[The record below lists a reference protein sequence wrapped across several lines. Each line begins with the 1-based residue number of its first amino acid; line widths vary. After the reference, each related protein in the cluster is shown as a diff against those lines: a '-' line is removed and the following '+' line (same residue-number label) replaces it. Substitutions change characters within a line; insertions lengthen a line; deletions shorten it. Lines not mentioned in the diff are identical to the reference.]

1 MKHGRY
7 VVMMCLLAGTT
18 PTSAHAELIG
28 VDPGTARGDG
38 VYGRFD
44 GDLDLGVGLGVRT
57 AAPGVGP
64 NLRLTSHFLGTV
76 GLSVDLT
83 WPVVEDR
90 GWSLGTAFDFK
101 PLFLPRWALDLEQ
114 GPAFWDLL
122 LDSLSVS
129 GGPVFHPGAAD
140 RVGFGL
146 EVGVAV
152 PLFSHAR
159 GLWLNLRGAS
169 RWVGDASPLG
179 GFVSLSWQTPWLSP
193 AVD

>member
-1 MKHGRY
+1 MKYGRY
-7 VVMMCLLAGTT
+7 VCAMCFVAGST
-18 PTSAHAELIG
+18 PRPAHAELIG
-28 VDPGTARGDG
+28 VDPGTARGNG

-44 GDLDLGVGLGVRT
+44 GDLDLGVGLGVRA

-64 NLRLTSHFLGTV
+64 NLKLSSHFLATV

-83 WPVVEDR
+83 WPVDDR
-90 GWSLGTAFDFK
+90 GWSLGTAVDFK

-129 GGPVFHPGAAD
+129 GGPVFYPHGPD

-152 PLFSHAR
+152 PLSSHAN

-169 RWVGDASPLG
+169 RWVGDAPPLG
-179 GFVSLSWQTPWLSP
+179 GLISLSWQTPWLSP
-193 AVD
+193 ALD